1 VADVSRKSDR
11 ELRKIVTRADQVVK
25 ALPGADEA
33 VRSGRARALL
43 DEAHEAL
50 GDAKVARTELTRRK
64 EEASLVDAPFKH
76 LALVHRWYEREP
88 GATQTQASAPRLRN
102 CTIAGAAA
110 RLLPARLVLAR
121 PRCAD
126 KRRATPP
133 TIPVVYVGRER
144 PMADGVMT

>member
-64 EEASLVDAPFKH
+64 EEASLV
-76 LALVHRWYEREP
+76 ER
-88 GATQTQASAPRLRN
+88 AFQAPRSRPPLVRARTRCYAN
-102 CTIAGAAA
+102 ASVGPSFTQLHNRRGSGPTPAGA
-110 RLLPARLVLAR
+110 PR
-121 PRCAD
+121 PRPTSVRGQTPCYAAD
-126 KRRATPP
+126 HS
-133 TIPVVYVGRER
+133 GRLCGTR
-144 PMADGVMT
+144 KTNG